1 VHGTVCTALHCA
13 IYRGYATCCVVCL
26 KAGIDADVG
35 DLEGLC
41 GGEVLQAATSI
52 STDVRVG
59 SSCSPSHS
67 LPCTLHAA
75 AWAYS
80 L

>member
-1 VHGTVCTALHCA
+1 MHSTACTALHCA
-13 IYRGYATCCVVCL
+13 IYCGYATCCVVCL

-59 SSCSPSHS
+59 SSS
-67 LPCTLHAA
+67 LQPFRQLALHTPL
-75 AWAYS
+75 S
-80 L
+80 RMGL